1 MDAFDELLELQSAD
15 TEIAQL
21 EHRATNLPE
30 GAALAGARQQL
41 SRVEAEIVRLR
52 TESQNCSATIEA
64 NEVAVGDLRHQLGRL
79 TAQLKTVIAPREA
92 EALQHEMAV
101 IEAKISSIEDES
113 LVALERSE
121 ELDAAV
127 TRLEAEAA
135 TARANV
141 DEADDAHATALETVQ
156 ITLAAVRD
164 RRAQAA
170 TRLDPDW
177 VARYER
183 RRADHAGVA
192 VARLVRATCGGCHI
206 DLSTSEVEAVRRME
220 PTQRECPN
228 CARWL
233 VV

>member
-1 MDAFDELLELQSAD
+1 
-15 TEIAQL
+15 
-21 EHRATNLPE
+21 
-30 GAALAGARQQL
+30 
-41 SRVEAEIVRLR
+41 
-52 TESQNCSATIEA
+52 
-64 NEVAVGDLRHQLGRL
+64 
-79 TAQLKTVIAPREA
+79 
-92 EALQHEMAV
+92 MAV
-101 IEAKISSIEDES
+101 IEAKISAIEDES

-121 ELDAAV
+121 ELDTAV

-135 TARANV
+135 TARAKV
-141 DEADDAHATALETVQ
+141 DEADNAHATALETVR
-156 ITLAAVRD
+156 IALAAVRD

>member
-121 ELDAAV
+121 ELDTAV

-135 TARANV
+135 TAWANV
-141 DEADDAHATALETVQ
+141 DEADDAHATALETVR